1 MQVDG
6 RVTGARAG
14 RGCGLQG
21 EASGVLAEAP
31 AGAKRGHDLLQ
42 AEETVSTP
50 VRPTVPPPPLLN
62 HDAPFFTWTG
72 LTFKPNLDS

>member
-6 RVTGARAG
+6 RITGARAG
-14 RGCGLQG
+14 RGCGLRG

-31 AGAKRGHDLLQ
+31 AGAKRGRDLLQ

-50 VRPTVPPPPLLN
+50 VRPTVPPP
-62 HDAPFFTWTG
+62 HF
-72 LTFKPNLDS
+72 